1 LIWLVYGETD
11 GLKLAVKSCLFFR
24 DYKIRSVLP
33 GFLTNSEKNGV
44 KTAKM
49 HIWQAFQQLQGMTQ
63 LAERSIP
70 KQFKFE
76 QPKSPPVVVN
86 FQGGQ
91 VTQHLEL

>member
-1 LIWLVYGETD
+1 
-11 GLKLAVKSCLFFR
+11 
-24 DYKIRSVLP
+24 
-33 GFLTNSEKNGV
+33 
-44 KTAKM
+44 
-49 HIWQAFQQLQGMTQ
+49 MTQ

-91 VTQHLEL
+91 VTSDAGLSLITEINRKLQITSQFAQCFQDYRKPNRIYHTVESLITNAPEYCLM